1 MTVELIN
8 TPSLDVCDL
17 AISKCWDKQAK
28 DPVARIERI
37 VNKFK
42 HASTAEHII
51 YQFDI
56 DGFSRAVLQEMS
68 RHRMQS
74 PTVKSSR
81 YTLSELKDEEDIY
94 IQYYDDYESLVEN
107 DIVDI
112 CRKYLVFTGTE
123 SVDLASMRSLS
134 ELQRILRAGISNDKA
149 KYAMPEAYKTSMVLT
164 VNARALQN
172 LLSLRTS
179 KATLWE
185 FRELAHLMYEQI
197 PDDHKFLFDHLVPE
211 Q

>member
-8 TPSLDVCDL
+8 KPDLSICDL
-17 AISKCWDKQAK
+17 AIGKCWDKEAK
-28 DPVARIERI
+28 DPVARMERV
-37 VNKFK
+37 VNKHK
-42 HASTAEHII
+42 HSSTAEHII

-81 YTLSELKDEEDIY
+81 YTLGELKNETGISAIFD
-94 IQYYDDYESLVEN
+94 YDLDGAWGIAS
-107 DIVDI
+107 
-112 CRKYLVFTGTE
+112 KYLVATGNLD
-123 SVDLASMRSLS
+123 VDNASIAA
-134 ELQRILRAGISNDKA
+134 LQRLQLLLVQGVSNDKA
-149 KYAMPEAYKTSMVLT
+149 KYAMPESYKTSMVLT
-164 VNARALQN
+164 VNARSLQN

-185 FRELAHLMYEQI
+185 FRELAHLMYKQI
-197 PDDHKFLFDHLVPE
+197 PDDHKFLFDHLVTE